1 MVNTNNLPLSFF
13 LPPSLS
19 LLLSFSN
26 LKSTHV
32 RAVSCFIWSKM
43 KTASWQTAAQIALR
57 NCSKEV
63 GGRSCICDFGIGGVH
78 AIKHKYI
85 YILLYIYIYYIIYIY
100 IYIYLYIYIY
110 IYINK
115 RFLLVSWRLLLVMKI
130 TMKDFS
136 AFLDMRRY
144 KDWAYKM
151 VSWKY
156 LTIWR
161 PVLPVSSLPWAQSAP
176 FLCSTLNSFPQVLK
190 VSSCSSS
197 CLILT
202 GRW

>member
-13 LPPSLS
+13 FPPSLS
-19 LLLSFSN
+19 FLLSFSN
-26 LKSTHV
+26 LKKYPCESCELFYLEQNEDCILADSSSDSSEELLQRSRGEVIYMWFWYRGSACNQAHTH
-32 RAVSCFIWSKM
+32 
-43 KTASWQTAAQIALR
+43 THT
-57 NCSKEV
+57 
-63 GGRSCICDFGIGGVH
+63 H
-78 AIKHKYI
+78 THI
-85 YILLYIYIYYIIYIY
+85 YFF
-100 IYIYLYIYIY
+100 
-110 IYINK
+110 NK
-115 RFLLVSWRLLLVMKI
+115 RFLLVSWRLLLAMKI

>member
-1 MVNTNNLPLSFF
+1 M
-13 LPPSLS
+13 
-19 LLLSFSN
+19 
-26 LKSTHV
+26 

-63 GGRSCICDFGIGGVH
+63 GGRSYICDFGIGGVH
-78 AIKHKYI
+78 AIKHTHTHTHTHTYI
-85 YILLYIYIYYIIYIY
+85 YIF
-100 IYIYLYIYIY
+100 
-110 IYINK
+110 NK
-115 RFLLVSWRLLLVMKI
+115 RFLLVSWRLLLAMKI